1 MRLNKKY
8 SNNNLRLCPRVYSF
22 KIQNT
27 IFIRTKMDAVNRYL
41 FTIYNIN
48 TCVSRFYFPVNDRDD
63 TLIYH
68 YLLRY
73 MPQLQALFTEEVFRE
88 GLSRSKNI

>member
-1 MRLNKKY
+1 
-8 SNNNLRLCPRVYSF
+8 
-22 KIQNT
+22 
-27 IFIRTKMDAVNRYL
+27 MDAVNRYL

-68 YLLRY
+68 YLLGTLY
-73 MPQLQALFTEEVFRE
+73 MPQLQALFTKGVFRE